1 LKVLLIDDSID
12 IVDAVSFYCES
23 NQIKCD
29 TLTDG
34 KSGLSAI
41 RNCHYDLVLLD
52 IAMPGFSGLDV
63 LKSLEAEGL
72 LEKKN
77 VVIFTAS
84 SDSKML
90 EELRK
95 SGVREILKKP
105 CSIDDLAELFKRF
118 GPNDST

>member
-1 LKVLLIDDSID
+1 MKVLLIDDSVD

-29 TLTDG
+29 THTDG

-41 RNCHYDLVLLD
+41 LNGHYDLVLLD

-84 SDSKML
+84 SDSK
-90 EELRK
+90 
-95 SGVREILKKP
+95 
-105 CSIDDLAELFKRF
+105 C
-118 GPNDST
+118 